1 MKYLT
6 ASNSTTGLR
15 KTNQDRYVEFT
26 IKNVKVMAVCDGN
39 GGPGGEIIADSAIKS
54 LVGEV
59 LYGLSRL
66 EHVSLKKLRYLG
78 EKAINKTAEDI
89 KKLKLF
95 SPNLANCGTTLT
107 LVFIHKF
114 TVITFWVGDSPA
126 LLHKNGEVEK
136 LASPP
141 HTLAEMLIAQGSSR
155 EDIEKQSCLSSSLTR
170 CIGFDDTRASCN
182 VVTVKPPFS
191 VIIASDGIDYI
202 PKNKLETIF
211 NETHLTE
218 CIPGKIIISALEHG
232 SSDNITVV
240 ATKVKQQAKCRKR
253 RRERIRRKKRGL
265 RYV

>member
-1 MKYLT
+1 MRYLT

-15 KTNQDRYVEFT
+15 KINQDRYVEFT

-39 GGPGGEIIADSAIKS
+39 GGTGGEIIADSAIKS

-78 EKAINKTAEDI
+78 EKTIDKTAKDI
-89 KKLKLF
+89 KNLKLF
-95 SPNLANCGTTLT
+95 SPNLSNCGTTLT
-107 LVFIHKF
+107 LVFIRKH
-114 TVITFWVGDSPA
+114 TVITFWIGDSPA
-126 LLHKNGEVEK
+126 LLHKNSEVEK

-170 CIGFDDTRASCN
+170 CIGFDDTRPNCK
-182 VVTVKPPFS
+182 VVTAKPPFS
-191 VIIASDGIDYI
+191 VTIASDGIDYI
-202 PKNKLETIF
+202 PENKLETIF

-218 CIPGKIIISALEHG
+218 CLPGKIIISALEHG

-240 ATKVKQQAKCRKR
+240 ATKVKQQAKGRK
-253 RRERIRRKKRGL
+253 RIRRKRGGL